1 MKEAK
6 NVNDL
11 RTNAKYVKQK
21 RKCQLNF
28 KVSGFRCS
36 MKKIIIQIYEIQD
49 PYQAEAM
56 VELEIDNIGSV
67 ILSEDNWKIAQIK
80 ETVNLI
86 RETASKSCLIP
97 LFSTQESVF
106 RVLDHYQ
113 PDIVHFCDDIF
124 FSGLALGSCDTFISL
139 QKAVKTKFP
148 EIEIIRS
155 IPIAAPGMANCVP
168 TLELAEMFESVSDYF
183 LTDTLLIN
191 NKESISDRQPV
202 ENFIGI
208 TGDPCDWDMAA
219 ELVGRSG
226 IPVILAGGISPENV
240 FDGIRHIRPFGI
252 DSCTNTNAVDE
263 NGCAIRFKKEIK
275 RVSSLVENVKRAE
288 KAIKK
293 EEERLF
299 YV

>member
-1 MKEAK
+1 
-6 NVNDL
+6 
-11 RTNAKYVKQK
+11 
-21 RKCQLNF
+21 
-28 KVSGFRCS
+28 
-36 MKKIIIQIYEIQD
+36 MKKIITQIYEIQD

-56 VELEIDNIGSV
+56 VELGIDNIGSV
-67 ILSEDNWKIAQIK
+67 ILSEDNWKVAQIK

-97 LFSTQESVF
+97 LFSTQESIF
-106 RVLDHYQ
+106 RVLDYYQ

-139 QKAVKTKFP
+139 QKEVKTKFP
-148 EIEIIRS
+148 EIEIMRS
-155 IPIAAPGMANCVP
+155 IPIAAPGMADRVP
-168 TLELAEMFESVSDYF
+168 TLKLADMFESVSDYF

-191 NKESISDRQPV
+191 NINNKKNISDRQPV

-208 TGDPCDWDMAA
+208 TGTPCDWNMAA
-219 ELVGRSG
+219 ELVERSG

-240 FDGIRHIRPFGI
+240 FDGIMYIRPFGI

-263 NGCAIRFKKEIK
+263 NGCTIRFKKDIK
-275 RVSSLVENVKRAE
+275 RVSSLMENVKKAE
-288 KAIKK
+288 KVIKK
-293 EEERLF
+293 GEKRLF